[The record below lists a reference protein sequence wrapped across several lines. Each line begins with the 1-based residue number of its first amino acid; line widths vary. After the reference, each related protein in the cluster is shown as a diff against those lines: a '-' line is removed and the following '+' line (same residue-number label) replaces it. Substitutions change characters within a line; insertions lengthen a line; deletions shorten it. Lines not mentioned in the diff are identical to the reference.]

1 MGKSELQTPSKRV
14 RIVLASA
21 VVAVAAVVPGAG
33 LAADWTSG
41 KTAPTADWTSG
52 VTKPTADWTSGVAKP
67 TADWTS
73 KVRRNA
79 DWTSGVAN
87 PSADWTSRY
96 AASALR

>member
-52 VTKPTADWTSGVAKP
+52 VAKP

-96 AASALR
+96 STSALR